1 MQHLRQAL
9 DGGITGSDT
18 ARCEAAESFQPE
30 STITITITRITTTTM
45 IIIDVDEH
53 PIIAPIINIV
63 DIALTMD
70 SRLDQLSEY
79 DGS

>member
-30 STITITITRITTTTM
+30 STITITITITM

-53 PIIAPIINIV
+53 PISAPIISIV
-63 DIALTMD
+63 DIAPTMD

>member
-30 STITITITRITTTTM
+30 STITITTTIM

-53 PIIAPIINIV
+53 PIIAPIISIV

>member
-9 DGGITGSDT
+9 DGGITGSDA

-30 STITITITRITTTTM
+30 STITITAITITMIM

-53 PIIAPIINIV
+53 TISTPIINIV
-63 DIALTMD
+63 DIAPTMD
-70 SRLDQLSEY
+70 SRPDQLSEY
-79 DGS
+79 DGR